1 MKLANLKAS
10 PPGGT
15 LLVVSADLTLC
26 QTVGGIAP
34 SLTQALADWRRV
46 APQLEE
52 VYVALSAGHARH
64 AQPFA
69 ARVCQPLAE
78 GGWWVALSE
87 CGAIRLAAAPGEC
100 VAAAPGECVA
110 VSPEDLP
117 AGVREWLEG
126 GLPRGVVSAC
136 FPPFV

>member
-87 CGAIRLAAAPGEC
+87 CGAIRLG
-100 VAAAPGECVA
+100 AAPGECVA

-117 AGVREWLEG
+117 AGMREWLEG
-126 GLPRGVVSAC
+126 ALPRGVVSAC

>member
-15 LLVVSADLTLC
+15 LLVVSADLNLC

-64 AQPFA
+64 ARHARPFE

-78 GGWWVALSE
+78 GGWWVALAE

-100 VAAAPGECVA
+100 VA
-110 VSPEDLP
+110 VSPEDLL

-126 GLPRGVVSAC
+126 ALRRGVVSTC
-136 FPPFV
+136 FP

>member
-1 MKLANLKAS
+1 MKLASLKAS
-10 PPGGT
+10 RPGGT

-34 SLTQALADWRRV
+34 SLAQALADWRRV

-52 VYVALSAGHARH
+52 VYAALSAGHARH
-64 AQPFA
+64 AQPFE

-78 GGWWVALSE
+78 GGWWVALAE

-100 VAAAPGECVA
+100 VA
-110 VSPEDLP
+110 VSPEDLL

-126 GLPRGVVSAC
+126 ALRRGVVSTC
-136 FPPFV
+136 FPQSDSR

>member
-1 MKLANLKAS
+1 MKLASLKAS
-10 PPGGT
+10 RPGGT

-34 SLTQALADWRRV
+34 SLAQALADWRRV

-52 VYVALSAGHARH
+52 VYAALSAGHARH
-64 AQPFA
+64 AQPFE

-78 GGWWVALSE
+78 GGWWVALAE
-87 CGAIRLAAAPGEC
+87 CGAIRL
-100 VAAAPGECVA
+100 AAAPGECVA

-117 AGVREWLEG
+117 ARVREWLEG
-126 GLPRGVVSAC
+126 ELRRGVVSTC

>member
-1 MKLANLKAS
+1 MKLASLKAS
-10 PPGGT
+10 RPGGT

-34 SLTQALADWRRV
+34 SLTQALADWHRV

-52 VYVALSAGHARH
+52 VYAALSAGHARH
-64 AQPFA
+64 AQPFE

-78 GGWWVALSE
+78 GGWWVALAE
-87 CGAIRLAAAPGEC
+87 CGAIRL
-100 VAAAPGECVA
+100 AAAPGECVA

-117 AGVREWLEG
+117 AEVRGRLEG
-126 GLPRGVVSAC
+126 EITAGGIKQC
-136 FPPFV
+136 FLRIAS